1 MCCCCYPGSCLCGQH
16 QADTP
21 DEGFCRCKCKAFRR
35 FQLLGSIGATLENE
49 MSRSNIKESVVN
61 PIEELDFGDANED
74 GEDVADDE
82 DPEDV
87 EDYKPLRKRGKRI
100 KY

>member
-1 MCCCCYPGSCLCGQH
+1 
-16 QADTP
+16 
-21 DEGFCRCKCKAFRR
+21 
-35 FQLLGSIGATLENE
+35 LLGSIGATLENE